1 MNRFS
6 ARPILA
12 ILAFTIA
19 AGATAFSIYHS
30 SAVMSPSVRS
40 SDEGLEADEYAVYS
54 SLIRERFLEKGVKL
68 LVIQRQTLFY
78 ANPDYLKITPSDERI
93 QDLKKYCPSVDE
105 EALRDFDDKH
115 MSSHELSANF
125 DLPLKYVLV
134 DKPENSTPE
143 KERLFV
149 DEFYRK
155 YPETS
160 GMIGLSKIGFNKDRS
175 QAFLRI
181 EFTFC
186 PLCSFGQK
194 VLLKKEWGKWKIA
207 DTFGGWA
214 S

>member
-1 MNRFS
+1 LQ
-6 ARPILA
+6 ALCY
-12 ILAFTIA
+12 A
-19 AGATAFSIYHS
+19 AGARICI
-30 SAVMSPSVRS
+30 
-40 SDEGLEADEYAVYS
+40 E
-54 SLIRERFLEKGVKL
+54 
-68 LVIQRQTLFY
+68 QRL
-78 ANPDYLKITPSDERI
+78 ALDD
-93 QDLKKYCPSVDE
+93 DE
-105 EALRDFDDKH
+105 EALTDFDAKH
-115 MSSHELSANF
+115 MRLHELSANF

-143 KERLFV
+143 KERLIV
-149 DEFYRK
+149 DDFYRK

-160 GMIGLSKIGFNKDRS
+160 GMIGLSKVGFNKDRN